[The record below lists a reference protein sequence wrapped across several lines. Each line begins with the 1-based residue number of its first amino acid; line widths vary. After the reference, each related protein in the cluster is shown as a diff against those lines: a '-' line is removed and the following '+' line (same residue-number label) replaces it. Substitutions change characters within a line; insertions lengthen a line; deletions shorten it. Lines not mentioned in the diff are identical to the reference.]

1 MLPLH
6 SFAVLV
12 GVLQPRH
19 GRNRGGLGCSPF
31 ARHYLGNHCCFL
43 FLPLLRC
50 FSSRGSPLHRV
61 QMTDLQPAGLPHSEI
76 SGSKVVCT
84 SPELIAAYHVFLRL
98 PEPRHP
104 PMCPFLLSPPCRLR
118 TAPLPARHIPSAF
131 YACFFLVFFFSL
143 ELYLLLLFFEKS
155 ILFSCSNMSM
165 NPCVNLCVLSHCT
178 FTTWWRITDSNR

>member
-6 SFAVLV
+6 SFAVLA
-12 GVLQPRH
+12 GVLQPHH

-61 QMTDLQPAGLPHSEI
+61 QMTGLQPAGLPHSEI

-104 PMCPFLLSPPCRLR
+104 PMCPFLLSPPCQTGPESCLTRY
-118 TAPLPARHIPSAF
+118 IPSAF

-165 NPCVNLCVLSHCT
+165 NPCVNLCVCFRTALSQPGGE
-178 FTTWWRITDSNR
+178 